1 MRRRNDNLER
11 MKQSRLLIWT
21 VAVLLFSWVGY
32 RVYLA
37 YADLVTLNVRDM
49 DVRKVVPKLEWQTW
63 EKIVLAKD
71 VTGNVTLNV
80 KRVPLTEVL
89 NIIALQTS
97 ARWTALYPI
106 YLRSVATEKF
116 EKVVRGEMPAT
127 GSGWS
132 NLEKAP
138 AWRNGGGSMFGNAL
152 KSGNDLVSAQIT
164 KKDVDFVILAL
175 SRFAQAQVVPEDGT
189 FGMINLKLDQA
200 PFAKAVAA
208 VAKQTHRKWDKV
220 FTLQPR
226 NRNVIAVKNVPPADT
241 NAVTAPLKM
250 VIDTNVVRVP
260 KQKDPAEQERQMEAF
275 LATMTPVERQK
286 AEEQIS
292 TMQQMNALPPEER
305 QQRMQAMA
313 AQANQSSQAD
323 FEQRMQRRLR
333 DGTTDQRIAHDR
345 EVLKRQQGPQN
356 QQTKRQ

>member
-1 MRRRNDNLER
+1 M
-11 MKQSRLLIWT
+11 
-21 VAVLLFSWVGY
+21 SWVGY
-32 RVYLA
+32 RIYLA

-63 EKIVLAKD
+63 EKILLAKD

-80 KRVPLTEVL
+80 KRVPLSEVL

-116 EKVVRGEMPAT
+116 EKVVRGEMPAA

-152 KSGNDLVSAQIT
+152 KSGNDVVSAQII
-164 KKDVDFVILAL
+164 KKDLDFVILAL
-175 SRFAQAQVVPEDGT
+175 SRYAQAQVVPEDGT
-189 FGMINLKLDQA
+189 FGTIDLKLDQA
-200 PFAKAVAA
+200 PFSKAVAA

-226 NRNVIAVKNVPPADT
+226 NRTVIAMKNVPPADT
-241 NAVTAPLKM
+241 NAVTAPVKM
-250 VIDTNVVRVP
+250 VVDTNVVRIP
-260 KQKDPAEQERQMEAF
+260 KQADPADQERRMEAF
-275 LATMTPVERQK
+275 LSTMTPAERQK
-286 AEEQIS
+286 AEEQIN
-292 TMQQMNALPPEER
+292 TMQQVSSLPEAER
-305 QQRMQAMA
+305 QQRMQEIA
-313 AQANQSSQAD
+313 AQAKQSSQAD
-323 FEQRMQRRLR
+323 LEQRMERRLR
-333 DGTTDQRIAHDR
+333 DGTTDSRLAHDR
-345 EVLKRQQGPQN
+345 EVLKRQQGGQN
-356 QQTKRQ
+356 RQVKGQ

>member
-1 MRRRNDNLER
+1 
-11 MKQSRLLIWT
+11 MKGSRVLIWT

-32 RVYLA
+32 RAYLA

-63 EKIVLAKD
+63 EKILLAKD
-71 VTGNVTLNV
+71 VAGNVTLNV

-97 ARWTALYPI
+97 ARWTALYPV
-106 YLRSVATEKF
+106 YLRSAATEKF
-116 EKVVRGEMPAT
+116 EKVVRGEMPAA

-138 AWRNGGGSMFGNAL
+138 AWRNGGGSIFGNAL
-152 KSGNDLVSAQIT
+152 KSGNDLVSAEIV

-175 SRFAQAQVVPEDGT
+175 SRFTQAQVVPEDGT
-189 FGMINLKLDQA
+189 FGTISLKLAQA

-226 NRNVIAVKNVPPADT
+226 NRAVIAMKNVPPAGTNALTAPVKIALDT
-241 NAVTAPLKM
+241 N
-250 VIDTNVVRVP
+250 IVRVP
-260 KQKDPAEQERQMEAF
+260 KQPDPVDQERRMEAF
-275 LATMTPVERQK
+275 LSTMTPTERQK

-292 TMQQMNALPPEER
+292 TMQQISSLPEAER
-305 QQRMQAMA
+305 QQRMQDFA
-313 AQANQSSQAD
+313 AQAKQSSQAD

-333 DGTTDQRIAHDR
+333 DGTTDQRLAHDR
-345 EVLKRQQGPQN
+345 EVLKRQQGGPN
-356 QQTKRQ
+356 QQAKR

>member
-1 MRRRNDNLER
+1 
-11 MKQSRLLIWT
+11 MKGSRLLVWT
-21 VAVLLFSWVGY
+21 AAALLFSWVGY

-71 VTGNVTLNV
+71 VVGTVTLNV

-106 YLRSVATEKF
+106 YLRNVASEKF
-116 EKVVRGEMPAT
+116 DKVVRGELPAA

-138 AWRNGGGSMFGNAL
+138 AWRNGGGTMFGNAL
-152 KSGNDLVSAQIT
+152 KSGNDLVSAQIV
-164 KKDVDFVILAL
+164 KKDLDFVILAL
-175 SRFAQAQVVPEDGT
+175 SRYAQAQVVPEDGT
-189 FGMINLKLDQA
+189 FGTIDLKLDQA
-200 PFAKAVAA
+200 PFRKAVAA

-226 NRNVIAVKNVPPADT
+226 NRAVIAMKNIPPSGTNSIAAPVKV
-241 NAVTAPLKM
+241 VM
-250 VIDTNVVRVP
+250 DTNVVRAP
-260 KQKDPAEQERQMEAF
+260 KQKDPADQERQMEAF
-275 LATMTPVERQK
+275 LATMTPAERQK

-292 TMQQMNALPPEER
+292 TMQQVSSLPEGER
-305 QQRMQAMA
+305 QQRMQDMA
-313 AQANQSSQAD
+313 AQARQSSQAN
-323 FEQRMQRRLR
+323 FEQRMERRLR
-333 DGTTDQRIAHDR
+333 DGTTDQRLAHDR
-345 EVLKRQQGPQN
+345 EVLKRQQGGQN
-356 QQTKRQ
+356 RQAKGQ